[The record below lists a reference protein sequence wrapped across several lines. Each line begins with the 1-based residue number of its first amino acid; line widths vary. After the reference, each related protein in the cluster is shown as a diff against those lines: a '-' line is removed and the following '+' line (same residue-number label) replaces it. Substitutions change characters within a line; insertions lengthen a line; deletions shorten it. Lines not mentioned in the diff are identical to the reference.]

1 MKKNKEQ
8 LIRQEK
14 MNKFYKITRVPNV
27 LVKLFRKINE
37 LGLDDKVIVIGTNA
51 LYAYEAYSG
60 VFIEDEHLA
69 TYDIDVFNKRDKKIS
84 FALREKMPQKTL
96 KDILYSID
104 KSFKKSKEA

>member
-1 MKKNKEQ
+1 
-8 LIRQEK
+8 

-27 LVKLFRKINE
+27 LVELFRKINE

-69 TYDIDVFNKRDKKIS
+69 TYDIDVFNKRDSKYVKIS
-84 FALREKMPQKTL
+84 DR
-96 KDILYSID
+96 
-104 KSFKKSKEA
+104 